1 MIPIPRTI
9 KYESDLDHAFRE
21 KIMATQGCENIW
33 SCIQCGLCSAAC
45 PISIYMDYTPRKII
59 AMTREG
65 FREEVLSSR
74 TLWLCASCYACAA
87 YCPQNVNITEIMY
100 ALKRH
105 AIEEKKYPRN
115 FPIPE
120 LAKSFFTYVKA
131 HGRNA
136 EFWVVFRVWR
146 KVALLRLVKM
156 FPLGWRLLIRRRLPL
171 RRERI
176 RHTRQLK
183 TILSNLN
190 GEV

>member
-1 MIPIPRTI
+1 MIPIQRTI

-21 KIMATQGCENIW
+21 KIMSVQGCENIW
-33 SCIQCGLCSAAC
+33 SCIQCGQCSAAC
-45 PISIYMDYTPRKII
+45 PLSIYMDYTPRKII

-74 TLWLCASCYACAA
+74 TIWLCASCYACAA

-100 ALKRH
+100 ALKRY
-105 AIEEKKYPRN
+105 AIEEKKYPKN

-120 LAKSFFTYVKA
+120 LAKAFFTYVKT

-136 EFWVVFRVWR
+136 EFWVVFNVWR
-146 KVALLRLVKM
+146 RVAVFKLLKM
-156 FPLGWRLLIRRRLPL
+156 LPLGWKLLTRRRLPL
-171 RRERI
+171 RRDRI
-176 RHTRQLK
+176 QNTRQLK

-190 GEV
+190 GEA